1 MTTTFASARLG
12 ALLCLTT
19 VLAACA
25 STAAPPAGS
34 PEAAGMDDARPS
46 TLKGPLNLYAWS
58 EYVPQELLD
67 GFSAA
72 TGVTINYDSYA
83 SNEEL
88 LAKLKAGG
96 ASYDLIIP
104 SDYLVGLM
112 RSGGMLQP
120 LDKTL
125 LPGLA
130 NIDPRFLGRD
140 FDPRNEVSVPY
151 QWGTTGIV
159 YHSEKVSPPIKA
171 FADLWQPD
179 FKDRLVAT
187 DDQRELLGI
196 ALVQLGLDRNSQDK
210 AELEQ
215 ARDKLIDLKP
225 NIRVFDSDSPK
236 TQLLSGEVDAGIVYN
251 GEAALAARENP
262 AFTYVLPADGCGIW
276 FDNLAIPTGAPN
288 PPAAHAFIDFLLQ
301 PENSALITRDYPYS
315 SPNKAGLAYV
325 KAQMPEIWAAYEASP
340 ATNPPA
346 EAVAKCQPVKDVG
359 AALTLYGDM
368 WTQVK
373 GSR

>member
-1 MTTTFASARLG
+1 MTVTFGPARIA
-12 ALLCLTT
+12 ALLCLTA
-19 VLAACA
+19 VLAAC
-25 STAAPPAGS
+25 SPTAAPPAGS
-34 PEAAGMDDARPS
+34 PEAAGLDEARPS
-46 TLKGPLNLYAWS
+46 MLKGPLNLYAWS

-88 LAKLKAGG
+88 LARLKAGN
-96 ASYDLIIP
+96 ANYDLIIP

-112 RSGGMLQP
+112 RSGGMLEP
-120 LDKTL
+120 LDKAQ

-130 NIDPRFLGRD
+130 NIDPQFLGRS
-140 FDPRNEVSVPY
+140 FDPQNEVSVPY

-159 YHSEKVSPPIKA
+159 YHAEKVSPPITA
-171 FADLWQPD
+171 FADLWKPD

-187 DDQRELLGI
+187 DDQREMLGI
-196 ALVQLGLDRNSQDK
+196 ALVQLGLDRNSQDQ

-236 TQLLSGEVDAGIVYN
+236 TQLLAGEVDAGIVYN

-276 FDNLAIPTGAPN
+276 FDNLAIPAGAPN
-288 PPAAHAFIDFLLQ
+288 PPAAHAFINYLLQ

-315 SPNKAGLAYV
+315 NPNKAGLAYV
-325 KAQMPEIWAAYEASP
+325 KAQMPEVWAAYEASP

-346 EAVAKCQPVKDVG
+346 DAVAKCQPVKDVG